1 MTAQATGP
9 LAGVR
14 VLEIQAMGPGPFC
27 AMMLSDFGADVIRV
41 DRVGADDGNDGDGA
55 QPPADVLSRGRRSV
69 AVDLKRPGGAE
80 LVLRMVERADVLV
93 EGYRPGVME
102 RLGLGPDVCLAR
114 NPRLVYGRV
123 TGWGQ
128 DGPWAAHAGHDI
140 NYISLAGV
148 LWPIGRAG
156 DAPVPPLNY
165 VGDFGGGGMLL
176 AAGVCAA
183 LAERASSGRGQVIDA
198 AMVDGA
204 ALLNSF
210 MYGMRAMGQWGAE
223 RGRNLLDTGAP
234 FYETY
239 ETADGA
245 WVSVGSIE
253 PKFFRNLV
261 TRLGLDIDLET
272 QNDEASWP
280 ALREKLAAV
289 FRTRTRAEW
298 TDLLAGADACFA
310 PVLSPWEA
318 PEHPHNAER
327 GTFVESFGV
336 VQPGPAPRFGRT
348 PAAIGGPPPRSG
360 QHTDEI
366 LGDLGIDAA
375 EIVRLRSAGDI
386 A

>member
-1 MTAQATGP
+1 MTEQATGP

-27 AMMLSDFGADVIRV
+27 AMMLSDFGAEVIRV
-41 DRVGADDGNDGDGA
+41 DRVGTADAGNGVDA
-55 QPPADVLSRGRRSV
+55 SADVLSRGRRSV
-69 AVDLKRPGGAE
+69 AVDLKRPAGAD
-80 LVLRMVERADVLV
+80 LVLRMVEHADVLI

-102 RLGLGPDVCLAR
+102 RLGLGPDACLAR
-114 NPRLVYGRV
+114 NPRLIYGRV

-128 DGPWAAHAGHDI
+128 DGPWASHAGHDI

-148 LWPIGRAG
+148 LWPIGRDG

-176 AAGVCAA
+176 AVGICAA

-210 MYGMRAMGQWGAE
+210 MYGMRAAGQWSAE

-239 ETADGA
+239 ETADGK
-245 WVSVGSIE
+245 WVSIGSIE
-253 PKFFRNLV
+253 SKFFRNLV
-261 TRLGLDIDLET
+261 TRLGLEIDLGI
-272 QNDEASWP
+272 QGDEASWP
-280 ALREKLAAV
+280 ILREELAAV
-289 FRTRTRAEW
+289 FRTRTRDEW
-298 TDLLAGADACFA
+298 TALLADAEGCFA

-336 VQPGPAPRFGRT
+336 TQPSPAPRFGRT
-348 PAAIGGPPPRSG
+348 PAAIGGPPPRCG
-360 QHTDEI
+360 EHTDEV
-366 LGDLGIDAA
+366 LGEFGLDVA
-375 EIVRLRSAGDI
+375 EIARLRTAGDI

>member
-1 MTAQATGP
+1 MAVKAGGP
-9 LAGVR
+9 LSGIR

-27 AMMLSDFGADVIRV
+27 AMVLSDFGADVVRV
-41 DRVGADDGNDGDGA
+41 DRADAADDGHHA
-55 QPPADVLSRGRRSV
+55 VDVLSRGRRSV
-69 AVDLKRPGGAE
+69 GVDLKRPGGVD
-80 LVLRMVERADVLV
+80 LVLRLVDQADVLI

-128 DGPWAAHAGHDI
+128 DGPWAAQAGHDI

-148 LWPIGRAG
+148 LWPIGRDG
-156 DAPVPPLNY
+156 EAPVPPLNY

-176 AAGVCAA
+176 AVGVCAA
-183 LAERASSGRGQVIDA
+183 LAERASSGRGQVVDA

-204 ALLNSF
+204 ALLNGF
-210 MYGMRAMGQWGAE
+210 MYGMRAMGQWGPE
-223 RGRNLLDTGAP
+223 RGANLLDTGAP
-234 FYETY
+234 FYEVY
-239 ETADGA
+239 ETADGQ

-261 TRLGLDIDLET
+261 TRLGLDIDPGTQRDET
-272 QNDEASWP
+272 SWP
-280 ALREKLAAV
+280 ALRDKLAAI
-289 FRTRTRAEW
+289 FRTRTRDEW
-298 TDLLAGADACFA
+298 TALLSDADACFA

-318 PEHPHNAER
+318 PDHPHNVAR
-327 GTFVESFGV
+327 GTFTESFGV
-336 VQPGPAPRFGRT
+336 TQPSPAPRFGRT
-348 PAAIGGPPPRSG
+348 PAAIAGPPPVPG

-366 LGDLGIDAA
+366 LGELGFDVA
-375 EIVRLRSAGDI
+375 EVSRLRLAGDI

>member
-1 MTAQATGP
+1 MTGQAAGP

-27 AMMLSDFGADVIRV
+27 AMMLSDFGAEVIRV
-41 DRVGADDGNDGDGA
+41 DRVGTVDEGNVQA
-55 QPPADVLSRGRRSV
+55 SADVLSRGRRSV
-69 AVDLKRPGGAE
+69 AVDLKRPAGAD
-80 LVLRMVERADVLV
+80 LVLRMVEHADVLI

-102 RLGLGPDVCLAR
+102 RLGLGPDACLAR

-128 DGPWAAHAGHDI
+128 DGPWAAYAGHDI

-148 LWPIGRAG
+148 LWPIGRDG

-176 AAGVCAA
+176 AVGVCAA

-210 MYGMRAMGQWGAE
+210 MYGMRAAGQWSTE

-239 ETADGA
+239 ETADGK

-253 PKFFRNLV
+253 SKFFRNLV
-261 TRLGLDIDLET
+261 TRLGLEIDRGA
-272 QNDEASWP
+272 QRDEASWP
-280 ALREKLAAV
+280 ILREKLAAV
-289 FRTRTRAEW
+289 FRTRTRDEWAALLTDAE
-298 TDLLAGADACFA
+298 ACFT

-336 VQPGPAPRFGRT
+336 TQPSPAPRFGRT
-348 PAAIGGPPPRSG
+348 PAAIGGPPPSRG
-360 QHTDEI
+360 EHTDEI
-366 LGDLGIDAA
+366 LGELGLDVA
-375 EIVRLRSAGDI
+375 EIARLRTAGDI

>member
-1 MTAQATGP
+1 MTSQAGGP
-9 LAGVR
+9 LAGIR

-27 AMMLSDFGADVIRV
+27 AMVLSDFGADVIRV
-41 DRVGADDGNDGDGA
+41 DRADAVSQADQA
-55 QPPADVLSRGRRSV
+55 QASVDVLARGRRSV
-69 AVDLKRPGGAE
+69 AVDLKHPSGVD
-80 LVLRMVERADVLV
+80 LVLRLVDQADVLV

-128 DGPWAAHAGHDI
+128 DGPWAAQAGHDI

-148 LWPIGRAG
+148 LWSVGRDG
-156 DAPVPPLNY
+156 EAPVPPLNY

-176 AAGVCAA
+176 AVGICAA
-183 LAERASSGRGQVIDA
+183 LTERASSGRGQVVDA

-204 ALLNSF
+204 ALLNGF
-210 MYGMRAMGQWGAE
+210 MYGMRAMGRWSPD

-234 FYETY
+234 FYDTY
-239 ETADGA
+239 ETADGQ
-245 WVSVGSIE
+245 WVSVGAIE

-261 TRLGLDIDLET
+261 ARLGLDIDL
-272 QNDEASWP
+272 DEQHDQASWP
-280 ALREKLAAV
+280 ALREKLAAI

-298 TDLLAGADACFA
+298 TDLLADADACFA

-318 PEHPHNAER
+318 PGHPHNVAR
-327 GTFVESFGV
+327 GTFTESYGV
-336 VQPGPAPRFGRT
+336 TQPSPAPRFSRT
-348 PAAIGGPPPRSG
+348 PGAIAGSPPVPG

-366 LGDLGIDAA
+366 LTELGLDEAA
-375 EIVRLRSAGDI
+375 IAGLRSAGDI